1 MGCNCRKKR
10 LVNKQKIVQTNEKKE
25 QQSDVEKTSSEAKN
39 NKEDKLN
46 MLKTIWEKSKED
58 K

>member
-10 LVNKQKIVQTNEKKE
+10 LVNKQKIVQTNETKE
-25 QQSDVEKTSSEAKN
+25 QQSDVEKTSSESKN
-39 NKEDKLN
+39 NKEDKLS